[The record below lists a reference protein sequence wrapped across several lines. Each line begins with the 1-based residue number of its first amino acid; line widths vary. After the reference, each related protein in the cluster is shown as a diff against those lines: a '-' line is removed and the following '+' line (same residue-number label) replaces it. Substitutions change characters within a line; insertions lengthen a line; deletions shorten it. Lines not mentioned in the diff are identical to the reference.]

1 MNSKKILTL
10 SIALSSPFF
19 INSAYAESEAAA
31 YDRNQAQYEGEPTS
45 QDPNALASSI
55 EQSVEVADQSVVF
68 PTANQ
73 AANYDDME
81 AVDAR
86 INTGA
91 PTDWSQPQY

>member
-1 MNSKKILTL
+1 MYLNKILTFAVIISL
-10 SIALSSPFF
+10 PVF
-19 INSAYAESEAAA
+19 ITNVYAESEAAA

-55 EQSVEVADQSVVF
+55 EQSAEVADQSVVF